1 VSSVPGGRLRV
12 VPPSMADRSLPYRA
26 SACALLMEAFE
37 RKGNIAEALRV
48 YESRR
53 GLLREELGA
62 APSPTVRHMH
72 ERLLTGQ
79 SVG

>member
-1 VSSVPGGRLRV
+1 
-12 VPPSMADRSLPYRA
+12 MADRSLPYRA
-26 SACALLMEAFE
+26 SADALLIEAFE
-37 RKGNIAEALRV
+37 RKGNIAEALRA
-48 YESRR
+48 YGSLR

-72 ERLLTGQ
+72 ERLLTRQ